1 MALLTSIWSAMDI
14 QTVLVFISVFLF
26 GLLLLR
32 RPRNLPPGPLV
43 LPFIGSIL
51 FFHGIQRKRKR
62 LARALNEQREKY
74 GDIIYAEI
82 DGIPNVLIQG
92 YDVINEAFVKQ
103 GDVLSDR
110 PSWLKQLK
118 EVTKEGKGVIWQSG
132 HDWRLTRRFTIQ
144 TLRDFGVG
152 KTSLE
157 EKIFCEIDAATEY
170 IKATGAKPFN
180 PRQLT
185 SMMITN
191 VIYGIVFGKRFDYNE
206 TEFHHIVETLDRM
219 FIREGAGSPN
229 GLLPDWLLKIVN
241 KKAFDQR
248 QLLLQSRR
256 WVQKHI
262 YQQISDHESS
272 FDGQHVR
279 DFVDLY
285 LNAKTEEKSDSG
297 VHTAGNMY
305 RVIMDLF
312 VAGSETTSNTVNWT
326 LLYLQE
332 YPALQT
338 KCRKE
343 IQQVCGDRNVR
354 WTDRG
359 TLPYTEAFLL
369 EVQRMANIA
378 EFSLPH
384 TNEVPVTL
392 GGYTIPAH
400 SLIRANLYSVNM
412 DRKYWSDPQKFNPD
426 RFLKDGKIIGQTAF
440 MPFSTG
446 PRICAGESLAKM
458 EMFMITTNLVQRFTF
473 ARGDPSTKHNFEPIF
488 EQITSAP
495 ESYMS
500 RATPI

>member
-1 MALLTSIWSAMDI
+1 MDI

-26 GLLLLR
+26 GLILLR

-51 FFHGIQRKRKR
+51 FFLGIQRKRKR
-62 LARALNEQREKY
+62 LARVLNEQREKY

-82 DGIPNVLIQG
+82 DGIPNVFLQG

-103 GDVLSDR
+103 GDVISDR
-110 PSWLKQLK
+110 PSWLKFVK

-157 EKIFCEIDAATEY
+157 EKIFCEIDAATDY
-170 IKATGAKPFN
+170 LKAIGTKPFN

-191 VIYGIVFGKRFDYNE
+191 IIYGIVFGKRFDFDE
-206 TEFHHIVETLDRM
+206 ADLHSMIEKLDLLFR
-219 FIREGAGSPN
+219 RGGVGSAEGGFPE
-229 GLLPDWLLKIVN
+229 WLLKIVN
-241 KKAFDQR
+241 KKEFDQR
-248 QLLLQSRR
+248 QMLLHARR

-285 LNAKTEEKSDSG
+285 LKAKTEEKSDSG
-297 VHTAGNMY
+297 MNTAGNTY

-332 YPALQT
+332 YPDLQN
-338 KCRKE
+338 KCREE
-343 IQQVCGDRNVR
+343 IQQACGGRNVR

-369 EVQRMANIA
+369 EVQRISNIA

-384 TNEVPVTL
+384 TNQVPVTL
-392 GGYTIPAH
+392 GGYNIPAH
-400 SLIRANLYSVNM
+400 SLIRANLYSANM
-412 DRKYWSDPQKFNPD
+412 DQKYWSDPHIFNPD
-426 RFLKDGKIIGQTAF
+426 RFLKNGKTFGHPAF

-458 EMFMITTNLVQRFTF
+458 EMFLITTNLVKRFTF
-473 ARGDPSTKHNFEPIF
+473 ARGDPSTKHNFDPIF
-488 EQITSAP
+488 EQLTCAP
-495 ESYMS
+495 ESYTT

>member
-1 MALLTSIWSAMDI
+1 MRN
-14 QTVLVFISVFLF
+14 FKSVRARTRPATPDKVRLRSRLKYDSRVSVIF
-26 GLLLLR
+26 G
-32 RPRNLPPGPLV
+32 P
-43 LPFIGSIL
+43 
-51 FFHGIQRKRKR
+51 
-62 LARALNEQREKY
+62 
-74 GDIIYAEI
+74 
-82 DGIPNVLIQG
+82 
-92 YDVINEAFVKQ
+92 
-103 GDVLSDR
+103 
-110 PSWLKQLK
+110 
-118 EVTKEGKGVIWQSG
+118 GVIWQSG

-157 EKIFCEIDAATEY
+157 EKIFSEIDAATEY

-191 VIYGIVFGKRFDYNE
+191 IIYGIVFGKRFDFDE
-206 TEFHHIVETLDRM
+206 ADLHSMIEKLDLLFR
-219 FIREGAGSPN
+219 RGGVGSAEGGFPE
-229 GLLPDWLLKIVN
+229 WLLKIVN
-241 KKAFDQR
+241 KKEFDQR
-248 QLLLQSRR
+248 
-256 WVQKHI
+256 HI

-285 LNAKTEEKSDSG
+285 LKAKTEEKSDSG
-297 VHTAGNMY
+297 VNTAGNTY

-332 YPALQT
+332 YPDLQN
-338 KCRKE
+338 KCREE
-343 IQQVCGDRNVR
+343 IQQACGGRNVR

-369 EVQRMANIA
+369 EVQRVSNIA

-384 TNEVPVTL
+384 TNQVPVTL
-392 GGYTIPAH
+392 GGYNIPAH
-400 SLIRANLYSVNM
+400 SLIRANLYSANM
-412 DRKYWSDPQKFNPD
+412 DQKYWSDPHIFNPD
-426 RFLKDGKIIGQTAF
+426 RFLKNGKTFGHPAF

-495 ESYMS
+495 EPYMA